1 MAAGKFYFDPFELD
15 SENFEL
21 RRAGLRV
28 KLDRI
33 PLELLCLL
41 VKRAGKLVSHEDAVR
56 EIWGSRVVI
65 EEDSALYTAIR
76 KIRRA
81 LGDEVSKPRWI
92 ETVPR
97 KGYRFLARPEA
108 RSGDAKPAA
117 NAGTHARSVLAVLPL
132 ENLSGDPQR
141 DYFSDGL
148 TEQLIAELGRCSPQE
163 LGVIARTSIMR
174 YRGTRK
180 SIAEIGVELGADY
193 LIEGSVRH
201 ERRRARITV
210 QLIRASDQMHIWSES
225 FDRPLDHI
233 LQVQAKIGQ
242 AVAEQIRLRLA
253 VPHAPADAVDP
264 DVYDRFLRGRQLRD
278 QRTAPAIR
286 RAIQHFE
293 AALAGDARYA
303 PAWAG
308 LAMCYASLAI
318 TSDVRPKDSFRPAR
332 EAAERA
338 LALDAEL
345 PEAHVAHGL
354 VQFWHD
360 WSWRG
365 AERAFSRA
373 AVLNPSE
380 SSARMFLAH
389 LHSNLA
395 RHGEAIAEIRAAR
408 RLDPVSPIL
417 NTHEGQF
424 LYNARRYDEAI
435 MPLERVLELTP
446 RFWVARIV
454 LGKLLGVRG
463 STRRALGELLKAQ
476 RYSFGNTEATALRG
490 YTLGAAG
497 DPAKAR
503 AVLRSLDNRSRR
515 RYVPPV
521 HVALVRLGL
530 GEHALALESLEE
542 GLHERDVRLTFLA
555 IEPRW
560 DPLREHDAFD
570 LIRER
575 VGLPPPPSP
584 SGERTAGS

>member
-1 MAAGKFYFDPFELD
+1 MAAGKFHFDPFELD

-21 RRAGLRV
+21 RRAGRRI

-41 VKRAGKLVSHEDAVR
+41 VKRAGRLVSHEDAVR

-65 EEDSALYTAIR
+65 EVDSALYTAVR

-81 LGDEVSKPRWI
+81 LGDQPTKPRWI

-97 KGYRFLARPEA
+97 KGYRFLARPQA
-108 RSGDAKPAA
+108 RSEDATPAA
-117 NAGTHARSVLAVLPL
+117 NADSQVRSVLAVLPL
-132 ENLSGDPQR
+132 ENLSGDARR

-163 LGVIARTSIMR
+163 LGVIARTSVMR

-180 SIAEIGVELGADY
+180 SIAEIGVELGADH

-201 ERRRARITV
+201 ERGRVRITV
-210 QLIRASDQMHIWSES
+210 QLIRAGDQMHVWSEN
-225 FDRPLDHI
+225 FDRPLDHV
-233 LQVQAKIGQ
+233 LQVQAEIGQ
-242 AVAEQIRLRLA
+242 AVAEQIRLKLA
-253 VPHAPADAVDP
+253 VLRTRADAVDP
-264 DVYDRFLRGRQLRD
+264 DVYDRFLRGRHLRD

-308 LAMCYASLAI
+308 LAMCYATLAI
-318 TSDVRPKDSFRPAR
+318 TSDARPKDSFKPAR
-332 EAAERA
+332 EAAQRA
-338 LALDAEL
+338 LALNAAL
-345 PEAHVAHGL
+345 PEAHVAYGV
-354 VQFWHD
+354 VQFWYD
-360 WSWRG
+360 WNWRG
-365 AERAFSRA
+365 AEQAFRRA
-373 AVLNPSE
+373 AALNPSD

-424 LYNARRYDEAI
+424 LYNARRYDEAM

-463 STRRALGELLKAQ
+463 GTRRALGEFLKAQ
-476 RYSFGNTEATALRG
+476 RYSFGNTEAAAMRG
-490 YTLGAAG
+490 YTLGASGNA
-497 DPAKAR
+497 ARAR
-503 AVLRSLDNRSRR
+503 AVLGSLERRSRR

-521 HVALVRLGL
+521 HRALVHLGL
-530 GEHALALESLEE
+530 GEHALALECLEE
-542 GLHERDVRLTFLA
+542 GIKEHDVRLTFLTA
-555 IEPRW
+555 EPRW
-560 DPLREHDAFD
+560 DPLRAHQAFD
-570 LIRER
+570 RIRER
-575 VGLPPPPSP
+575 VGLPPSP
-584 SGERTAGS
+584 SDS